1 MIEPEKYYRHLT
13 PVCAENWQQKLI
25 SEQIAVVKD
34 QELPDRFRAIIQGE
48 LEEMEKELKRM
59 AIQYN
64 VSGNV
69 IELGSK

>member
-13 PVCAENWQQKLI
+13 PVCVENWQQKLI

-34 QELPDRFRAIIQGE
+34 QELPDRFRAIIRGE

-64 VSGNV
+64 VS
-69 IELGSK
+69 